1 MGRAKKKPE
10 YDQNRIMEQFQ
21 NCIVEAYTSGIAD
34 GTGISLRQVSEE
46 FGITLMKTRKILI
59 TAGIYHTENSEQI
72 NSMRKQGMNIPE
84 IMKATGL
91 SKSSVHSY
99 LPYTKMIYNV
109 DELSLYAERCRMY
122 RKRKQ
127 AIEQLQICKGASL
140 ECVEKYL
147 WSTIEIFSGY
157 SFTTVKGL
165 RFRYGV
171 NGNEIQI
178 NRKKKSITRSSVKVA
193 LKATLEKN
201 GNINGPKKLGVFGVS
216 YLYPMFLRFGL
227 IDTEELLQN
236 RSEVNLFTRPRR
248 FGKSLNMS
256 MLKTFF
262 EIGSN
267 PALFDGLKISENKEI
282 CTKYMG
288 QFPVISISLKS
299 VEGLSFQAA
308 CGALKTVIGTEAL
321 RFSFLEERW
330 YWDNHLKTSQSDRRN
345 FHE

>member
-21 NCIVEAYTSGIAD
+21 NCIVEHIRSGIAD

-46 FGITLMKTRKILI
+46 FCITLMKTRKILI

-72 NSMRKQGMNIPE
+72 NSMRKRGMNIPE

-147 WSTIEIFSGY
+147 WSTIEIF
-157 SFTTVKGL
+157 
-165 RFRYGV
+165 FRIFLY
-171 NGNEIQI
+171 NGK
-178 NRKKKSITRSSVKVA
+178 RIT
-193 LKATLEKN
+193 
-201 GNINGPKKLGVFGVS
+201 
-216 YLYPMFLRFGL
+216 
-227 IDTEELLQN
+227 
-236 RSEVNLFTRPRR
+236 
-248 FGKSLNMS
+248 
-256 MLKTFF
+256 
-262 EIGSN
+262 
-267 PALFDGLKISENKEI
+267 
-282 CTKYMG
+282 
-288 QFPVISISLKS
+288 ISIWCKW
-299 VEGLSFQAA
+299 
-308 CGALKTVIGTEAL
+308 K
-321 RFSFLEERW
+321 
-330 YWDNHLKTSQSDRRN
+330 
-345 FHE
+345 

>member
-1 MGRAKKKPE
+1 MGRTKKKPG

-21 NCIVEAYTSGIAD
+21 NCIVEAYTSGVAD
-34 GTGISLRQVSEE
+34 GSGISLRQVSEE

-59 TAGIYHTENSEQI
+59 TAGVYHTENSEQI
-72 NSMRKQGMNIPE
+72 NLMREQGMSITE

-91 SKSSVHSY
+91 SKSSVHS
-99 LPYTKMIYNV
+99 YNV

-127 AIEQLQICKGASL
+127 AVEQLQICKGASL
-140 ECVEKYL
+140 ECVENYL

-165 RFRYGV
+165 RFRYAV

-201 GNINGPKKLGVFGVS
+201 ENISGPKKLGVFGAS

-227 IDTEELLQN
+227 IDTE
-236 RSEVNLFTRPRR
+236 R
-248 FGKSLNMS
+248 KLNGHLPDM
-256 MLKTFF
+256 
-262 EIGSN
+262 
-267 PALFDGLKISENKEI
+267 
-282 CTKYMG
+282 
-288 QFPVISISLKS
+288 
-299 VEGLSFQAA
+299 
-308 CGALKTVIGTEAL
+308 
-321 RFSFLEERW
+321 
-330 YWDNHLKTSQSDRRN
+330 DNI
-345 FHE
+345 